1 MIQFHRLMITG
12 LLLALFSFQAFS
24 EAPVVDDSENFAMLE
39 EQQDA
44 LAQAIERERPVALSD
59 EREDALVN
67 ETIPGNPALEH
78 ENAILLDKIQNLQQE
93 VQELRGQ
100 MEVQAHDLKLLQQQQ
115 LAFYKDLDSRLS
127 ESRRDDSKN
136 DLALDIDHEKKSV
149 PIQKVTL
156 PTAQSKPAQTHHT
169 TNQNPADEQ
178 ISYLAAYELIE
189 KKQYDAALTAMQ
201 AFVQQYPQSG
211 YSANAQYWLGELF
224 LVQKN
229 YSEAM
234 VHFDTVLQLYPSSSK
249 AAASLL
255 KKGYALAENGQKE
268 AAKQSLNQ
276 VVKQYPD
283 TNPARLARAK
293 LETLNT

>member
-1 MIQFHRLMITG
+1 MIQFYRWIITG
-12 LLLALFSFQAFS
+12 LLLASCSFQAFS

-44 LAQAIERERPVALSD
+44 LVQAIEHSQPVDLSD
-59 EREDALVN
+59 EREVALVN
-67 ETIPGNPALEH
+67 ETMASDSASEH
-78 ENAILLDKIQNLQQE
+78 ENAILLGKLQNLQQE

-100 MEVQAHDLKLLQQQQ
+100 MEIQAHDLKLLQQQQ

-127 ESRRDDSKN
+127 DSKSDDSNKEV
-136 DLALDIDHEKKSV
+136 ALTIDHKKQSD
-149 PIQKVTL
+149 PIQN
-156 PTAQSKPAQTHHT
+156 PTRSITQSKPGQTPHA

-189 KKQYDAALTAMQ
+189 KKQYDAAISAMQ

-224 LVQKN
+224 LVQKK

-234 VHFDTVLQLYPSSSK
+234 AHFDTVLQLYPSSSK

-255 KKGYALAENGQKE
+255 KKGYAFAENGQKE
-268 AAKQSLNQ
+268 EAKQTLHQ

-283 TNPARLARAK
+283 TNSARLARAK
-293 LETLNT
+293 LETLKT